1 MRFLKKLGALFS
13 PSIGDDRSLWVYVK
27 CEKCGEILK
36 GRVDLYND
44 LSVRYEESGGAT
56 TYYCRKVFIGSNRCY
71 RPIEVELTFD
81 KNRRLVNEE
90 IKGGEFVAEEDFLI
104 ANSESQR

>member
-1 MRFLKKLGALFS
+1 MSFLKNLRSLFS
-13 PSIGDDRSLWVYVK
+13 APTGDRRSLWLYVK

-36 GRVDLYND
+36 GRVDLHND
-44 LSVRYEESGGAT
+44 LSAQYNQSGSESS
-56 TYYCRKVFIGSNRCY
+56 YYCRKVFIGSNRCY

-90 IKGGEFVAEEDFLI
+90 IKGGVFVGEEDFNDF
-104 ANSESQR
+104 ARV